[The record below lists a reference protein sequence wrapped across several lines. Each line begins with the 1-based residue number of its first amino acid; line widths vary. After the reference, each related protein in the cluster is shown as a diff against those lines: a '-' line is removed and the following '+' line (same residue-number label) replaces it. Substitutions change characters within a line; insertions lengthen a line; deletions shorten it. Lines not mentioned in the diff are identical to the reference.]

1 MAEEKIL
8 KDEALNDEELEEVV
22 GGYYDTWNDRV
33 NFIKLGGGFYK
44 GDNPNGSYSKTEV
57 QNAFKKVGD
66 HLGIKISA
74 DLHYDDTPGKSPNR
88 YYLDG
93 KQISRDELWSI
104 INEGFAANK

>member
-1 MAEEKIL
+1 M

-44 GDNPNGSYSKTEV
+44 GDYKDGTFSATEV
-57 QNAFKKVGD
+57 EKAFKKMGEY
-66 HLGIKISA
+66 LGINISA
-74 DLHYDDTPGKSPNR
+74 RLGFDRPGASPNR

-93 KQISRDELWSI
+93 KEISRDELWSI

>member
-22 GGYYDTWNDRV
+22 GGYYDTWHDYE
-33 NFIKLGGGFYK
+33 NFQKLGGGFLEGK
-44 GDNPNGSYSKTEV
+44 YSIGGVKK
-57 QNAFKKVGD
+57 AFKKVGD

-74 DLHYDDTPGKSPNR
+74 NLYYDGTPGKSPNR